1 MAITVVLSILALII
15 KPRCRFPFK
24 KTKFV
29 PGGTNAQSKSFLGKR
44 GMNSEIFIARKLIFS
59 RDREKSISRS
69 ILDVAVFGISLGLA
83 VMIVA
88 VAVVTGFKNEI
99 SRKVVGFASHI
110 QILNFDSNISYETQP
125 ISSEQ
130 EFLEELRGDPEIK
143 NIQVFATKAGIIKT
157 KSDIQGVVLKGVGPD
172 YNWDFLE
179 NYLQE
184 GSIPHIPDSAPT
196 NNVLISK
203 YIASL
208 LKLKLGEDFLMYFI
222 QDPPRMRRFTV
233 AGIFETSLEE
243 FDKIYV
249 FGDIRH
255 IQRLNDWSP
264 QQISGFEVNIA
275 DFSEL
280 EEETYRVMS
289 SVGFGFEEDGSR
301 LKVVNIRDK
310 YPQIFD
316 WLNLQDMNVL
326 IILILMLVVAG
337 FNMVSGLLILI
348 LDRTNMIGILKALG
362 SPNVSIRKIF
372 LYQSGFLILKGLFW
386 GNVIGIGIC
395 LVQKYFGIIE
405 LDQSSYYL
413 TTVPINLNTLHIL
426 ALNLG
431 TAAIILVMLII
442 PSMLI
447 SRISPASAIRFE

>member
-1 MAITVVLSILALII
+1 
-15 KPRCRFPFK
+15 
-24 KTKFV
+24 
-29 PGGTNAQSKSFLGKR
+29 
-44 GMNSEIFIARKLIFS
+44 MNTEIFIARKLILS
-59 RDREKSISRS
+59 KDNRKSISRS
-69 ILDVAVFGISLGLA
+69 ILNIAIFGISLGLA

-99 SRKVVGFASHI
+99 TRKVVGFAAHI

-125 ISSEQ
+125 INSEQ
-130 EFLEELRGDPEIK
+130 EFLRDLKEDPSIASV
-143 NIQVFATKAGIIKT
+143 QVFATKAGIIKT
-157 KSDIQGVVLKGVGPD
+157 KSDIQGVVLKGVGPSYD
-172 YNWDFLE
+172 WGFLQE
-179 NYLQE
+179 YLQE
-184 GSIPHIPDSAPT
+184 GEILTLTDADRS
-196 NNVLISK
+196 NKVLISR

-208 LKLKLGEDFLMYFI
+208 LKLNLNDDFIMYFI

-243 FDKIYV
+243 FDKVFI

-255 IQRLNDWSP
+255 IQKLNDWSED
-264 QQISGFEVNIA
+264 QISGFEVNLV

-280 EEETYRVMS
+280 PSQTYHVMNT
-289 SVGFGFEEDGSR
+289 VGFGFEEDGSR
-301 LKVVNIRDK
+301 LKVVNIYDK

-372 LYQSGFLILKGLFW
+372 MYQSGFLILRGLFW
-386 GNVIGIGIC
+386 GNIIGIGIC
-395 LVQKYFGIIE
+395 LLQKFTGIME

-413 TTVPINLNTLHIL
+413 NTVPVNLNALHII

-431 TAAIILVMLII
+431 TALAIIGMLII
-442 PSMLI
+442 PSMII
-447 SRISPASAIRFE
+447 SRISPARAIRFE

>member
-1 MAITVVLSILALII
+1 
-15 KPRCRFPFK
+15 
-24 KTKFV
+24 
-29 PGGTNAQSKSFLGKR
+29 
-44 GMNSEIFIARKLIFS
+44 MNTEIFIARKLIFS
-59 RDREKSISRS
+59 KDNRKSISRS
-69 ILDVAVFGISLGLA
+69 ILNIAIFGISLGLA

-88 VAVVTGFKNEI
+88 MAVVTGFKNEI
-99 SRKVVGFASHI
+99 TRKVVGFASHI

-125 ISSEQ
+125 INSKQ
-130 EFLEELRGDPEIK
+130 EFLTALREDPSIASV
-143 NIQVFATKAGIIKT
+143 QVFATKAGIIKT
-157 KSDIQGVVLKGVGPD
+157 KSDIQGVVLKGVGPAYDWGFLKD
-172 YNWDFLE
+172 YMK
-179 NYLQE
+179 E
-184 GSIPHIPDSAPT
+184 GEILSFTDSARS
-196 NNVLISK
+196 NDVLLSR

-208 LKLKLGEDFLMYFI
+208 LKLNLNDDFLMYFI

-243 FDKIYV
+243 FDKVFI

-255 IQRLNDWSP
+255 IQKLNDWSEE
-264 QQISGFEVNIA
+264 QISGFEVNITK
-275 DFSEL
+275 FSEL
-280 EEETYRVMS
+280 EKQTYNVMNT
-289 SVGFGFEEDGSR
+289 VGFGFEEDGSR
-301 LKVVNIRDK
+301 LKVANIHDK

-372 LYQSGFLILKGLFW
+372 MYQSGFLIIRGLFW
-386 GNVIGIGIC
+386 GNIIGIGIC
-395 LVQKYFGIIE
+395 LLQKYTGIME

-413 TTVPINLNTLHIL
+413 NTVPVNLNVLHIL

-431 TAAIILVMLII
+431 TALAIILMLIL
-442 PSMLI
+442 PSMII
-447 SRISPASAIRFE
+447 SRISPARAIRFE